1 MNKKSWLLQAVA
13 GIALLTAACGNNA
26 APAPDATNNGTR
38 VNQAAP
44 RLFNTDKAS
53 IYNNAPG
60 APGGQA
66 MTNFPYTDSG
76 VGNYGFTNNAV
87 TNGYTFGTNNPRTGI
102 GPNAGTDA
110 ALNGYRSYNAFTD
123 NGTRALNRNGN
134 ANQSIYRANNGVG
147 TMSAATMPHTGFV
160 QVHSTDVRGTG
171 AGTMGNRTGTAGVT
185 GFGPGGVGGAGG
197 AGTGA
202 NGGAGFGAGMGAG
215 AGATNGGYGANN
227 VYVDRQALARAVGN
241 VAVSCPGVDRA
252 TVLVTDEE
260 VFVGLNT
267 QGPNAR
273 TAKNQARANA
283 LSVTPRY
290 YKVYVTDNPQHIDEI
305 SRVASRTTNG
315 PVIRA
320 EDTRQFDALVKRMGG
335 TVDGEEMRTKGSSMT
350 TETNRGQKAKQGM
363 GTSSR

>member
-1 MNKKSWLLQAVA
+1 
-13 GIALLTAACGNNA
+13 
-26 APAPDATNNGTR
+26 
-38 VNQAAP
+38 
-44 RLFNTDKAS
+44 
-53 IYNNAPG
+53 
-60 APGGQA
+60 

-185 GFGPGGVGGAGG
+185 GFGPGGVG
-197 AGTGA
+197 
-202 NGGAGFGAGMGAG
+202 
-215 AGATNGGYGANN
+215 ANN

-290 YKVYVTDNPQHIDEI
+290 YKVYVTDNPQHVDEI